1 MSLQIRQT
9 LGLQLEAAL
18 GEVFNTAMKD
28 CTLDM
33 MTASCTETAL

>member
-1 MSLQIRQT
+1 MSLQLRQT

-33 MTASCTETAL
+33 MMASCTETAL